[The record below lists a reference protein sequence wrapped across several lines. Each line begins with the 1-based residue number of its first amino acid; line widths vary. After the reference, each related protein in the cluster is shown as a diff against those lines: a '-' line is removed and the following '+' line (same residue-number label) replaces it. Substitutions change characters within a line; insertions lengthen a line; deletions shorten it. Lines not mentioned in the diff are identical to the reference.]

1 MHKTKNMH
9 TIKLNISDNIYSK
22 VISALEQ
29 FDKGVEITEETT
41 LDNSAWKK
49 LSKEDQEELLISIE
63 ESKDEANLISMD
75 EFRDKYKKWL

>member
-1 MHKTKNMH
+1 MH

-22 VISALEQ
+22 VILALKK
-29 FDKGVEITEETT
+29 FDKGIEITEETYI
-41 LDNSAWKK
+41 DDSAWSK
-49 LSKEDQEELLISIE
+49 LSEEDKEELLISIE